1 MIFNG
6 LEVVIAPFMKSD
18 EWEQSRT
25 HKCKR
30 INKKW
35 RKRYGLRQKDDMNTT
50 FIMEIKYLCREGFTT
65 KCLRR
70 QEKEQKYEEQL
81 HMVWRQE
88 GLKDES

>member
-50 FIMEIKYLCREGFTT
+50 FIMENKIFMSRVLYNK
-65 KCLRR
+65 
-70 QEKEQKYEEQL
+70 
-81 HMVWRQE
+81 M
-88 GLKDES
+88 LKAVGKGAEV

>member
-50 FIMEIKYLCREGFTT
+50 FIMENKIFMSR
-65 KCLRR
+65 
-70 QEKEQKYEEQL
+70 
-81 HMVWRQE
+81 
-88 GLKDES
+88 GLYNKMLKVAGKGAEV

>member
-6 LEVVIAPFMKSD
+6 LEVVIAPYMKSD

-50 FIMEIKYLCREGFTT
+50 FIMENKIFMSR
-65 KCLRR
+65 
-70 QEKEQKYEEQL
+70 
-81 HMVWRQE
+81 
-88 GLKDES
+88 GLYNKMLKAAGKGAEV